1 MRESYGAG
9 GAPMSTY
16 DTTLKVRD
24 IVAMDTMLFGFER
37 PDGFQFKAGQAMDL
51 VLVESEI
58 EAARGARHT
67 FSIVTAPSE
76 DGLAIATR
84 MRDSPFKQALKRL
97 PLGAKVRLDGPFGS
111 LVQKDAKRSAVLI
124 AGGIGITPFMSMLRQ
139 AAHDQSPQF
148 LMLVYCNRR
157 PEDAPFISE
166 LTQLERANSN
176 FRLVATMTQPGK
188 SNIHWNGH
196 IGRIDEALLRQVM
209 AHVNE
214 PLYYLAGPPAMV
226 GDVYQ
231 TLSDIGIADDAI
243 HSEEFYGY

>member
-1 MRESYGAG
+1 
-9 GAPMSTY
+9 MSTY

-97 PLGAKVRLDGPFGS
+97 PLGAKVRLE
-111 LVQKDAKRSAVLI
+111 V
-124 AGGIGITPFMSMLRQ
+124 
-139 AAHDQSPQF
+139 
-148 LMLVYCNRR
+148 
-157 PEDAPFISE
+157 
-166 LTQLERANSN
+166 RA
-176 FRLVATMTQPGK
+176 R
-188 SNIHWNGH
+188 
-196 IGRIDEALLRQVM
+196 
-209 AHVNE
+209 
-214 PLYYLAGPPAMV
+214 
-226 GDVYQ
+226 
-231 TLSDIGIADDAI
+231 
-243 HSEEFYGY
+243 

>member
-1 MRESYGAG
+1 
-9 GAPMSTY
+9 MSTY

-24 IVAMDTMLFGFER
+24 IVALDTMLFGFER

-58 EAARGARHT
+58 EQARGARHT
-67 FSIVTAPSE
+67 FSIVTAPFE

-97 PLGAKVRLDGPFGS
+97 PVGAKGPFGS
-111 LVQKDAKRSAVLI
+111 LVQKDAKRAAVLI

-148 LMLVYCNRR
+148 LLLVYCNRR

-166 LTQLERANSN
+166 LTQLERVNSN

-196 IGRIDEALLRQVM
+196 SGRIDEALLRQVLGKV
-209 AHVNE
+209 HE
-214 PLYYLAGPPAMV
+214 PLYYLAGPPTMV
-226 GDVYQ
+226 GDIYQ
-231 TLSDIGIADDAI
+231 TLSDMGIADDAI